1 MDTSEI
7 MAVALELAGQTEVP
21 PDSGIDVPASHVRKA
36 LFGID
41 ADGSDLL
48 IAMQLGY
55 DLLINHHPTGGESQ
69 VRFPLVLSKHA
80 DLLERAGVPRKA
92 ASAAVQA
99 LLDEHESAAHAR
111 NYDRLPSEAR
121 LLRMPLMAIHNPC
134 DEIGRRV
141 MDETLRRGVSK
152 SSNVRGAIKVLN
164 RLPEFRKAL
173 TKIVVRMGDEANP
186 LGKWM
191 VVHGAGTN
199 GGYAVAKA
207 AFDHGIDTVFYIH
220 IDGGHL
226 RRLREEYGREGPKSL
241 VVTGHI
247 ASDSIGINVLVRE
260 LRKRGVAVDTF
271 GGVLDV

>member
-1 MDTSEI
+1 MTVPATSSAFFLRDPMPIFSVGLVLLLGARRALRLPWQALYHPGRSAAVDTSEI

-48 IAMQLGY
+48 IAKQLGY

-99 LLDEHESAAHAR
+99 LLDDHESAAHAR

-186 LGKWM
+186 LGKWR
-191 VVHGAGTN
+191 
-199 GGYAVAKA
+199 
-207 AFDHGIDTVFYIH
+207 
-220 IDGGHL
+220 GHE
-226 RRLREEYGREGPKSL
+226 RRLCGREG
-241 VVTGHI
+241 G
-247 ASDSIGINVLVRE
+247 VRPRHRHRF
-260 LRKRGVAVDTF
+260 LHPH
-271 GGVLDV
+271 